1 MARVSPLR
9 KLHQQA
15 EASVA
20 HYGPGEDPTTKVEV
34 VETYGELELEYAAI
48 RKSCMLMDQPHRGMI
63 EVTGRDRL
71 EFLNRMVTQELKG
84 LPPFRVRRSF
94 WLNRKGRID
103 ADMRIIDLP
112 DRTIL
117 EMDTFSVERAL
128 EGLSSFVVME
138 DVRLTNA
145 TEKYHRMAL
154 YGTTGTLLVRPLT
167 QFAGGAMASGPAFD
181 DLRPDYACVIK
192 LGDAECIVFRDD
204 ATGECGLELVVPT
217 GAAAGLYEQFIELG
231 AEHDHGGGKTSSLS
245 GKVRLRPGG
254 WHAYNIARIEAG
266 TPLYNL
272 DFGPDSL
279 PAETGVLDDRVSF
292 KKGCYLGQE
301 VVARMHARGQV
312 KQQLVAI
319 LFEGKRDAN
328 GHTFQPVTGAAV
340 CTTPA
345 EGGEAVGAVTSSAVA
360 PMRGAQ
366 PACFAMMKHAHAVPG
381 LEVYAR
387 ADGEMIKGRVQEGLR
402 FWSRGDWLSV

>member
-1 MARVSPLR
+1 MAL
-9 KLHQQA
+9 
-15 EASVA
+15 
-20 HYGPGEDPTTKVEV
+20 YGPGDEVESKVEV

-117 EMDTFSVERAL
+117 EMDTFSVGRAL
-128 EGLSSFVVME
+128 EGLSSYVVME
-138 DVRLTNA
+138 DVKLEDA
-145 TEKYHRMAL
+145 TEKYHRIAL
-154 YGTTGTLLVRPLT
+154 HGTTGTLLVRPLA

-181 DLRPDYACVIK
+181 DLRPDYACVIRV
-192 LGDAECIVFRDD
+192 GEAECIVFRDD
-204 ATGECGLELVVPT
+204 STGDCGLEFVVPSE
-217 GAAAGLYEQFIELG
+217 AAGSLYQQFLELG
-231 AEHDHGGGKTSSLS
+231 AEHDHGGGKSSSLS
-245 GKVRLRPGG
+245 SKVRLRPGG

-279 PAETGVLDDRVSF
+279 PAETGVVEDRVSF

-301 VVARMHARGQV
+301 VVARMHSRGQV
-312 KQQLVAI
+312 KQQLVAV
-319 LFEGKRDAN
+319 LFEGKRDAS
-328 GHTFQPVTGAAV
+328 GYTYQPVTGAAV
-340 CTTPA
+340 RTTPA
-345 EGGEAVGAVTSSAVA
+345 DGGEAVGAVTSSAVS

-366 PACFAMMKHAHAVPG
+366 PACFVMMKHAHAVPG
-381 LEVYAR
+381 LEVYAQ
-387 ADGEMIKGRVQEGLR
+387 AEGEMIKGRVQEGLK
-402 FWSRGDWLSV
+402 FWSRGDWLTV